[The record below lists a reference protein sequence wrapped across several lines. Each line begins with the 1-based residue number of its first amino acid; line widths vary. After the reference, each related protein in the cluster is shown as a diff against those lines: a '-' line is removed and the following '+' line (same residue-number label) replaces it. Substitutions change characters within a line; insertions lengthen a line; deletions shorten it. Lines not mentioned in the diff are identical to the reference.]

1 MLLLMS
7 MEEMAYIERLKSL
20 YPAEG
25 EEAST
30 QTLALADEAVR
41 AWPESP
47 KLWCMRGDLI
57 QLGAADIPHELADA
71 LASYERAIAI
81 DPKCVEAYEEIGH
94 FHDAIMDDPESAKP
108 FFHQA
113 AVLKNERSG

>member
-1 MLLLMS
+1 VLLLIR
-7 MEEMAYIERLKSL
+7 MEENAYIERLKSL

-25 EEAST
+25 EEASN
-30 QTLALADEAVR
+30 QTLDLADEAVR

-57 QLGAADIPHELADA
+57 QLGADGAPYELGDA
-71 LASYERAIAI
+71 LASYEQAIAI
-81 DPKCVEAYEEIGH
+81 DPKWVEAYEEIGH
-94 FHDAIMDDPESAKP
+94 FYAAIMDDAESAKP

-113 AVLKNERSG
+113 AVLKNEGSA

>member
-1 MLLLMS
+1 
-7 MEEMAYIERLKSL
+7 MEETAYIEKLKSL
-20 YPAEG
+20 YPEEG
-25 EEAST
+25 LEASN
-30 QTLALADEAVR
+30 QALALADEAVR

-57 QLGAADIPHELADA
+57 QLGAEDIPHDLADA

-94 FHDAIMDDPESAKP
+94 FYDAVMDDAERAKP
-108 FFHQA
+108 FFRQA
-113 AVLKNERSG
+113 AVLKNEGNG

>member
-1 MLLLMS
+1 
-7 MEEMAYIERLKSL
+7 MEETAYIEKLKSL
-20 YPAEG
+20 CPAEG
-25 EEAST
+25 EEASN
-30 QTLALADEAVR
+30 QVLALADEAVR
-41 AWPESP
+41 AWPDSS

-57 QLGAADIPHELADA
+57 QLGAEAIPHDLADA

-94 FHDAIMDDPESAKP
+94 FYASVMDDAERAKP

-113 AVLKNERSG
+113 AVLKNEGNV

>member
-1 MLLLMS
+1 MD
-7 MEEMAYIERLKSL
+7 ETAYIERLRSL

-25 EEAST
+25 EEASNHA
-30 QTLALADEAVR
+30 LAVADEAVR
-41 AWPESP
+41 AWPESS

-57 QLGAADIPHELADA
+57 QLGAEDIPHDLAEA

-94 FHDAIMDDPESAKP
+94 FYDSVMDDADRAKP

-113 AVLKNERSG
+113 AVLKNEPSV

>member
-1 MLLLMS
+1 MD
-7 MEEMAYIERLKSL
+7 ETAYIEKLKSL
-20 YPAEG
+20 SPAEG
-25 EEAST
+25 EEASN
-30 QTLALADEAVR
+30 QALAFADEAVR
-41 AWPESP
+41 AWPHSS

-57 QLGAADIPHELADA
+57 QLGAEDIPYELDDA

-94 FHDAIMDDPESAKP
+94 FYSAVMDDAERAKP

-113 AVLKNERSG
+113 AVLKNERSA